1 VHTRF
6 YYYINLILLFFLIYL
21 LLNYEDNEIYDVFY
35 QKNEVF
41 QAKVIITGT
50 RTDCENHL
58 ILKEKE
64 IEETENLEKELQNQ
78 QQQQQVVLKTSK
90 KEATIITELKNKN
103 KDLTNQ
109 VEIFKL
115 KAIEILEEKRI

>member
-1 VHTRF
+1 MHTRF

-41 QAKVIITGT
+41 QAKVIIMGT

-64 IEETENLEKELQNQ
+64 IEIQRVQTRGRF
-78 QQQQQVVLKTSK
+78 
-90 KEATIITELKNKN
+90 N
-103 KDLTNQ
+103 KDLEESW
-109 VEIFKL
+109 EIPL
-115 KAIEILEEKRI
+115 QILDKRMFESTEYN